1 MIDQVDVTAI
11 SGSGGNGAVSGR
23 REKFV
28 PLGGP
33 DGGDGGDGGSVYI
46 RSDGN
51 FNTLLSFRYKR
62 RFEAERGGDGG
73 SRLKHGRRG
82 DDVELVVPVG
92 TEVIVVGDGGPRTV
106 ADLSAAGQRVVGAL
120 GGRGGRGNAGFA
132 TSKLQFPLLAE
143 EGERGEEVDLR
154 LELKLMADVGIIG
167 APNAGKSSLLAA
179 VSAARPRIAAY
190 PFTTVEPVLG
200 VVDHRGEDF
209 VMVDIP
215 GLIEGAHRG
224 VGLGH
229 EFLRHVERTRVLV
242 HMLDGTSD
250 DVMSDFRRVMRELE
264 LHDKRLPKKPQVVA
278 VNKMDVPG
286 AEARCQLARGSLE
299 GEVRAVFCVSAAGR
313 QGLGDLLDGVVRA
326 LADIPSAHG
335 DTGAKGSLPVLR
347 PRRKRGRPAVH
358 KQGERYVVSLPAAE
372 RLAAMIDNGNWTAR
386 MQLYDQ
392 FRRLGVITALEKAGI
407 SSGQSFRVGK
417 VEWEWE

>member
-143 EGERGEEVDLR
+143 EGGARRGGRPAPRAQADGGRRDHRRAERGEIEPAGGGQRGQAPDR
-154 LELKLMADVGIIG
+154 GI
-167 APNAGKSSLLAA
+167 PLHDCR
-179 VSAARPRIAAY
+179 ARP
-190 PFTTVEPVLG
+190 G
-200 VVDHRGEDF
+200 C
-209 VMVDIP
+209 
-215 GLIEGAHRG
+215 
-224 VGLGH
+224 
-229 EFLRHVERTRVLV
+229 
-242 HMLDGTSD
+242 
-250 DVMSDFRRVMRELE
+250 RR
-264 LHDKRLPKKPQVVA
+264 P
-278 VNKMDVPG
+278 
-286 AEARCQLARGSLE
+286 
-299 GEVRAVFCVSAAGR
+299 
-313 QGLGDLLDGVVRA
+313 
-326 LADIPSAHG
+326 
-335 DTGAKGSLPVLR
+335 
-347 PRRKRGRPAVH
+347 
-358 KQGERYVVSLPAAE
+358 
-372 RLAAMIDNGNWTAR
+372 
-386 MQLYDQ
+386 
-392 FRRLGVITALEKAGI
+392 
-407 SSGQSFRVGK
+407 
-417 VEWEWE
+417 